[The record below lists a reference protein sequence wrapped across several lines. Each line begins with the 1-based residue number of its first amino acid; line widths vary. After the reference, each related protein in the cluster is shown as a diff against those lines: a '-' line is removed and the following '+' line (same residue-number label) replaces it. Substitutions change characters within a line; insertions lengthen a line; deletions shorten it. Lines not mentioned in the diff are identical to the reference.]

1 MEEIYLVKATM
12 GLALVEPVME
22 ASAAQLVRLRSM
34 VGQSRQQ
41 ILATE
46 LQSEVVQTSMARD
59 R

>member
-1 MEEIYLVKATM
+1 MKATM
-12 GLALVEPVME
+12 GPALVELVLE

-34 VGQSRQQ
+34 VGRSWQQ